1 MKGKF
6 SLLYFGFT
14 ECPDICPDEMNKM
27 AECIDLVEKVGLVRR
42 GGGREQGGGGL
53 GGAGVSG
60 VGRLGSWGPEGFGA
74 RGRGG
79 LHLTAAASLE
89 PPCPCNHSPFSRS
102 T

>member
-42 GGGREQGGGGL
+42 GGGTGAGGRGARGGGGL
-53 GGAGVSG
+53 GGREA
-60 VGRLGSWGPEGFGA
+60 WEPGA
-74 RGRGG
+74 GG
-79 LHLTAAASLE
+79 LWGQGPGGPSSHRCRLT
-89 PPCPCNHSPFSRS
+89 
-102 T
+102 